1 MDEVYVPIDSIMSW
15 VTFVLITV
23 FTAYLMYGVTMM
35 LAALAD
41 KGGIV
46 LKLLRVYV
54 LGGMLAGSVLY
65 SVHLV
70 TKDTLLS
77 RTPEEAMIISVK
89 RQFSL
94 DPDTTDLYADLDEY
108 GQEEALAAS
117 VEVDDDDTLYII
129 RNGKRCE
136 YNYVHVPSTVDSE
149 GNVTLTPANGKC
161 VHEHRGS

>member
-1 MDEVYVPIDSIMSW
+1 MDEVYVPTDSIMSW

-23 FTAYLMYGVTMM
+23 FTAYLMFGVTMM

-41 KGGIV
+41 KGGSV

-54 LGGMLAGSVLY
+54 LVGMLAGSVLY

-89 RQFSL
+89 
-94 DPDTTDLYADLDEY
+94 
-108 GQEEALAAS
+108 
-117 VEVDDDDTLYII
+117 
-129 RNGKRCE
+129 
-136 YNYVHVPSTVDSE
+136 
-149 GNVTLTPANGKC
+149 
-161 VHEHRGS
+161 